1 MPKKRFTSQ
10 YSKPASTV
18 HPSLSSNASA
28 SASALQNKNVPSVN
42 DLINSAR
49 KIGISPTEHLRAA
62 SSLSPSPHTLPPQI
76 RHLLSHPE
84 TPSPTPRRPVHNRR
98 FDASGRRI
106 PAGPAPPRS
115 WLEGSRHAPAD
126 VRRRLRLQQT
136 GEEGRMFQ
144 TRVGYFPGLGDDTNG
159 HGRNGGRRLLEICL
173 RGLARDWEEMSA
185 YESDNLAMLPVGLR
199 MALLSY
205 IVVYGPEEGIGFQG
219 LKSLLIAPEL
229 EGDAV
234 EGATPFEGQLEE
246 ETEDWEEEVDGR
258 FTGVINGDFFR
269 LDLGGSVGRSVSLK
283 QLSTLL
289 TTTTIKKETIPRSLP
304 ATLSHLTHLSLSHPP
319 SSISW
324 PRLLALTPHLK
335 TLTHLSLAYWPLPSL
350 TPNSSITVF
359 QSPIAGRRD
368 IQYGAS
374 NMYSRTLDG
383 DFSESAL
390 VLKKLANGVYG
401 LEYLDLEGCIE
412 WILALGDT
420 NGVDWGNQWRRL
432 GTLILR
438 SGMRGD
444 APDSEV
450 PDFEEWPEKEKQV
463 YRKAVSDGLNI
474 GTHINRMRK
483 SKGFQWMDLIIDPSP
498 DGKRLR
504 APRQEP
510 SQPTFG
516 VGAGAA
522 RNWNWNDEL
531 AAAIANSTWES

>member
-18 HPSLSSNASA
+18 HPSLNSNATASA
-28 SASALQNKNVPSVN
+28 SASQNKNAPSVN

-62 SSLSPSPHTLPPQI
+62 SSLTPSPHTLPPQI

-98 FDASGRRI
+98 FDANGRRI
-106 PAGPAPPRS
+106 PAGPAAPRS

-126 VRRRLRLQQT
+126 VRRRFRLQQN
-136 GEEGRMFQ
+136 GEEGRLFQ
-144 TRVGYFPGLGDDTNG
+144 RGVGYFPGLGGDTNG
-159 HGRNGGRRLLEICL
+159 HGRNGGRSLLEICL
-173 RGLARDWEEMSA
+173 KTLARDWEEMSV
-185 YESDNLAMLPVGLR
+185 YEDWAPRVEDPTCLAILEDS
-199 MALLSY
+199 AA
-205 IVVYGPEEGIGFQG
+205 EGEI
-219 LKSLLIAPEL
+219 SL
-229 EGDAV
+229 EGRV
-234 EGATPFEGQLEE
+234 EE
-246 ETEDWEEEVDGR
+246 ETEDWEEEVDGKS
-258 FTGVINGDFFR
+258 TGGNNDDFFR
-269 LDLGGSVGRSVSLK
+269 LDLGGSIGRSISLK

-289 TTTTIKKETIPRSLP
+289 TTTTINKETIPRSLP
-304 ATLSHLTHLSLSHPP
+304 AIIPHLTHLSLSHPP
-319 SSISW
+319 STISW

-350 TPNSSITVF
+350 TPNSSTTF
-359 QSPIAGRRD
+359 FESPIAGRRD

-412 WILALGDT
+412 WILALEDA

-432 GTLILR
+432 STLILR
-438 SGMRGD
+438 SGMRRD
-444 APDSEV
+444 VLDSEM
-450 PDFEEWPEKEKQV
+450 PDFEAWSEKEKHV
-463 YRKAVSDGLNI
+463 YRKGISDGLSVE
-474 GTHINRMRK
+474 TYINRMRK
-483 SKGFQWMDLIIDPSP
+483 SKGLQWMDLVIDPSP
-498 DGKRLR
+498 NGTRSR

-510 SQPTFG
+510 SETTVG
-516 VGAGAA
+516 VGAA
-522 RNWNWNDEL
+522 RNWNDEL
-531 AAAIANSTWES
+531 AAAIANSAWES

>member
-18 HPSLSSNASA
+18 HPSLNSNATASA
-28 SASALQNKNVPSVN
+28 SASQNKSAPSVN

-62 SSLSPSPHTLPPQI
+62 SSLTPSPHTLPPQI

-98 FDASGRRI
+98 FDANGRRI
-106 PAGPAPPRS
+106 PAGPAAPRS

-126 VRRRLRLQQT
+126 VRRRFRLQQN
-136 GEEGRMFQ
+136 GEDGRLFQ
-144 TRVGYFPGLGDDTNG
+144 RGVGYFPGLGDNTNG
-159 HGRNGGRRLLEICL
+159 HGRNGGRSLLEICL
-173 RGLARDWEEMSA
+173 RRLARDWEEMSV
-185 YESDNLAMLPVGLR
+185 YESNNLVMLPVGLR

-205 IVVYGPEEGIGFQG
+205 IAVHGPEEGVGFQG
-219 LKSLLIAPEL
+219 LKTLLVSPIL
-229 EGDAV
+229 EESAA
-234 EGATPFEGQLEE
+234 EGENSSEGQVEE
-246 ETEDWEEEVDGR
+246 ETEDWEEEVDGKS
-258 FTGVINGDFFR
+258 TGGNNDDFFR
-269 LDLGGSVGRSVSLK
+269 LDLGGSIGRSISLK
-283 QLSTLL
+283 QVLTLL
-289 TTTTIKKETIPRSLP
+289 SATTINKETIPRSLP
-304 ATLSHLTHLSLSHPP
+304 ATIPHLTHLSLSHPP
-319 SSISW
+319 STISW

-350 TPNSSITVF
+350 TPNSSTTVF
-359 QSPIAGRRD
+359 ELPIAGRRD

-374 NMYSRTLDG
+374 NIYSRTLDG

-390 VLKKLANGVYG
+390 VLKKLANGFYG

-412 WILALGDT
+412 WILALEDV

-444 APDSEV
+444 VLDSGV
-450 PDFEEWPEKEKQV
+450 PDFEAWSEKEKRI
-463 YRKAVSDGLNI
+463 YRKGVSDGLSVE
-474 GTHINRMRK
+474 TYINKTRK
-483 SKGFQWMDLIIDPSP
+483 SKGLQWMDLVIDRSP
-498 DGKRLR
+498 DGTRLR
-504 APRQEP
+504 AARQEP
-510 SQPTFG
+510 SETTAG
-516 VGAGAA
+516 VEAA
-522 RNWNWNDEL
+522 RNWNDEL